1 MPSFSPPPQP
11 NSSEMVAVTTTANS
25 TDTVAAEFFSAE
37 LSDEMLPSKV
47 SMDSTRRGTGS
58 QPPQTATNS
67 IAETWAHAAVSSI
80 FIALCSQLILSPHE

>member
-1 MPSFSPPPQP
+1 MPSFSPQPQP

-25 TDTVAAEFFSAE
+25 TDTVATEFFSAE

-67 IAETWAHAAVSSI
+67 IAETWAHAADSSI